1 MAKKTEWV
9 LVEAIDTF
17 RMRYVVE
24 VPVGEHDK
32 AIDKVRLHQAKEF
45 SQEHLDELIVSH
57 RPISEK
63 EALKLCVDDNQ
74 YGAGWT
80 KNKKIEVFFTKIGEK
95 AEW

>member
-57 RPISEK
+57 
-63 EALKLCVDDNQ
+63 
-74 YGAGWT
+74 
-80 KNKKIEVFFTKIGEK
+80 
-95 AEW
+95 

>member
-24 VPVGEHDK
+24 VPVGDHDK
-32 AIDKVRLHQAKEF
+32 AIDKVRFQQAKEF

-63 EALKLCVDDNQ
+63 EALKLCVDENR
-74 YGAGWT
+74 YGESWS
-80 KNKKIEVFFTKIGEK
+80 KNKKIEVFFKIGR
-95 AEW
+95 AHV